1 MSAILL
7 RKRLPSTA
15 LRSLSRLASSEATPK
30 HVPTP
35 VKEAVPPATTPV
47 VGQAPNRAVKWSTNQ
62 QSRPQA
68 SSLPRFEQTD
78 MSLQPQPLS
87 AMEMI
92 AKEPVRLVHGR
103 KAVCDGVR
111 DAQGLRFR
119 INQDLD
125 LAGKLLRPSVRTSA
139 SSPLEVSIQLSST
152 DIA

>member
-15 LRSLSRLASSEATPK
+15 LRSLSRLASSEAKPK
-30 HVPTP
+30 HVPAP

-103 KAVCDGVR
+103 KAVCDGGAGIEIFFGEESFEG
-111 DAQGLRFR
+111 DPWDIPRFSSTW

-125 LAGKLLRPSVRTSA
+125 LAA
-139 SSPLEVSIQLSST
+139 I
-152 DIA
+152 